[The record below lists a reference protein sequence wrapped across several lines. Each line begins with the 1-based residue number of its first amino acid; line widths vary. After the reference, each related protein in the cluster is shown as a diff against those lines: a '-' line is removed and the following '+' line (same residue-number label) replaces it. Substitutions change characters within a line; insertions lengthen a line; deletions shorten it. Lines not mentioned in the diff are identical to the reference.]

1 MTIGPNDNRRD
12 SDYPPKRPIAV
23 LPIIHCH
30 SHPSSNTMHAES
42 EHANP
47 KKRTRYERYV
57 NRPSMRKER
66 GFACIGLDRPTDSVN
81 VGHALRA
88 AFCFDARLVIIG
100 GNPSGIRLPK
110 LHTDPMRSFR
120 HVPVIR
126 SNNLLNAVPEGTA
139 IVGIELSD
147 DASTLMDFNHPERAC
162 YVFGPENGSIS
173 NDILDRCSHKVMIPT
188 MASLNLGM
196 TVNIVMYD
204 RLAKTWPKMQSRL
217 ERIDASAVDIET
229 GLDS

>member
-1 MTIGPNDNRRD
+1 MHGD
-12 SDYPPKRPIAV
+12 SENA
-23 LPIIHCH
+23 H
-30 SHPSSNTMHAES
+30 S
-42 EHANP
+42 
-47 KKRTRYERYV
+47 KKRKRYDRYV
-57 NRPSMRKER
+57 NRPSTRKER
-66 GFACIGLDRPTDSVN
+66 GFACIALDRPTDPVN

-100 GNPSGIRLPK
+100 GNTSGIRLPK

-126 SNNLLNAVPEGTA
+126 SKKLLEAIPEGSE
-139 IVGIELSD
+139 IVGVELTD
-147 DASTLMDFNHPERAC
+147 DASTLMDFAHPERAC

-173 NDILDRCSHKVMIPT
+173 DEILQRCTHKIMIPT

-204 RLAKTWPKMQSRL
+204 RLAKAWPKIQSRR
-217 ERIDASAVDIET
+217 ERNNAPQPS
-229 GLDS
+229 

>member
-1 MTIGPNDNRRD
+1 
-12 SDYPPKRPIAV
+12 
-23 LPIIHCH
+23 
-30 SHPSSNTMHAES
+30 MHAES
-42 EHANP
+42 EHTHP
-47 KKRTRYERYV
+47 KKRPRYERYV

-66 GFACIGLDRPTDSVN
+66 GFACIGLDRPTDPVN

-88 AFCFDARLVIIG
+88 AFCFNARLVIIG

-126 SNNLLNAVPEGTA
+126 SNNLLDAVPEGTT

-173 NDILDRCSHKVMIPT
+173 DDILDRCTDKVMIPT

-204 RLAKTWPKMQSRL
+204 RLAKAWPKLQSRL
-217 ERIDASAVDIET
+217 ERIDASSSET
-229 GLDS
+229 EAGPNS